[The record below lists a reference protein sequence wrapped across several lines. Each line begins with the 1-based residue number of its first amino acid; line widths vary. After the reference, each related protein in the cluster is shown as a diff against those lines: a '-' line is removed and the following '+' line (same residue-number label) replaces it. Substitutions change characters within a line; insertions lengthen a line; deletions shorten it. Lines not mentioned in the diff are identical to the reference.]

1 MSVRFSGT
9 SSGTNN
15 GKLLDHNSLLNKGT
29 RSHQE
34 IDEHLSEMEEA
45 RSSYVSLPERLDQM
59 ELVGKQNETGI
70 AGHELRIADLEPRV
84 LNQGILLEDQ
94 KSKLGEVEKN
104 LMDISMDVHEQNERL
119 ESLEN
124 ELGDTRGNRESLAD
138 VISDI
143 EHSIDILK
151 TIPLSDLAI
160 SAATMD
166 SNGLLK
172 VQINGGY
179 ASINSTLVQKEE
191 SFYSFIA
198 EQDTRYYI
206 FLKND
211 GTFVHQVIPDEPDNG
226 MILGSVTTG
235 ATFDA
240 VYLKDQR
247 YYLTKTVSTEDFQ
260 DLQERITDAQSQIN
274 ELDDEVFRWI
284 DHTEDLSKQ
293 VEGLGETKAEV
304 SDARTD
310 KDGFE
315 FDKLP
320 DRLNHMQ
327 SKLEL
332 AASRGTME
340 NQSIFRIEYPP
351 DIRLSEQKSFYC
363 PKYSIGSDSVEVL
376 LDGIRV
382 TPGDDYIEYTDTE
395 IRFLYDIP
403 IDSRVTLLSRGS
415 IINTSS
421 TSEYEYDSK
430 GRMKREIITG
440 GINRIIDYEY
450 DLEGN
455 LIAELITESDGQV
468 KTITYEREE
477 GRIRRKLNNGAM
489 YFYLQGSSAYD
500 DRPIKKRVSV
510 LEDMEEQDVYFE
522 YDALSGLII
531 KEITYNN
538 DIKPLVIKIIEYNYN
553 SDGSVDTEM
562 VDFNGSKIVKKYK
575 YDSHGNILGVQKRK
589 VG

>member
-34 IDEHLSEMEEA
+34 IDEHLSEIEEA
-45 RSSYVSLPERLDQM
+45 RSSYNSLPKRLDEM
-59 ELVGKQNETGI
+59 ELIGKLNDTRI
-70 AGHELRIADLEPRV
+70 AGQELRIADLEPKV
-84 LNQGILLEDQ
+84 LNHGILLEDQ
-94 KSKLGEVEKN
+94 KSKLSEYEKAIAEV
-104 LMDISMDVHEQNERL
+104 STDVHEQNERL

-124 ELGDTRGNRESLAD
+124 ELGNARGNHESIAD

-143 EHSIDILK
+143 EDSIEDLK

-160 SAATMD
+160 SRVTMESD
-166 SNGLLK
+166 GLLK
-172 VQINGGY
+172 VLINGGY
-179 ASINSTLVQKEE
+179 ASINSALVQKEE
-191 SFYSFIA
+191 SFYSFIG
-198 EQDTRYYI
+198 ELDTRYYV

-211 GTFVHQVIPDEPDNG
+211 GTFMHLLDRDEPDNA
-226 MILGSVTTG
+226 MILGSIAIG
-235 ATFDA
+235 ATSDA
-240 VYLKDQR
+240 IYIKDHR
-247 YYLTKTVSTEDFQ
+247 YFLTKTVSAGNFK
-260 DLQERITDAQSQIN
+260 DLQGMVADAQSHII
-274 ELDDEVFRWI
+274 ELDEEVVSL
-284 DHTEDLSKQ
+284 TNNTKDLSKQ
-293 VEGLGETKAEV
+293 VEDLGEIKAEV
-304 SDARTD
+304 SDSRTD
-310 KDGFE
+310 KDGFV

-351 DIRLSEQKSFYC
+351 DIRVTDQKSFYC

-382 TPGDDYIEYTDTE
+382 TPGEDYIEYTDTE

-403 IDSRVTLLSRGS
+403 VDSRVTLLSRGS

-440 GINRIIDYEY
+440 GINRIIEYEY

-455 LIAELITESDGQV
+455 LLEELITESDGQV

-477 GRIRRKLNNGAM
+477 GRIKRKSNNGAM
-489 YFYLQGSSAYD
+489 YFYLQGSSTYD
-500 DRPIKKRVSV
+500 DRSIKHRLST

-522 YDALSGLII
+522 YDPENGLII
-531 KEITYNN
+531 KETTYNN
-538 DIKPLVIKIIEYNYN
+538 DLKASLVKMIEYSYN
-553 SDGSVDTEM
+553 PDGSVDTEI
-562 VDFNGSKIVKKYK
+562 VEFNGLKISKKYL
-575 YDSHGNILGVQKRK
+575 YDSDGNILGVQKRK